1 MMKKLYCVL
10 IMTLLLLT
18 VSGCSKDKGGA
29 LKTLDKDQ
37 AVAVQHDL
45 EVFSDGNIS
54 EITERVFGMGS
65 DEVSADNSS
74 NGIIADL
81 FANAEVRITSADEST
96 ISYTIVSP
104 DISDFFTACADQLD
118 SITTSEEM
126 GQAILEYAK
135 TAPMKEYTVTI
146 PYSVVEDGIDVSY
159 NDPDFINAMT
169 GGLLE
174 AYFALYDQY
183 LTEER

>member
-1 MMKKLYCVL
+1 MMKKLSCVL
-10 IMTLLLLT
+10 IMILLLLT
-18 VSGCSKDKGGA
+18 MYGCSKDKDGA
-29 LKTLDKDQ
+29 LKALDKDQ

-54 EITERVFGMGS
+54 EITERIFGTESYEMS
-65 DEVSADNSS
+65 TNSSS

-81 FANAEVRITSADEST
+81 FANAEIQITSTDEST

-104 DISDFFTACADQLD
+104 DISDFFTAYADQLD
-118 SITTSEEM
+118 SITTSEEL

-135 TAPMKEYTVTI
+135 TAPAKQYTVTI
-146 PYSVVEDGIDVSY
+146 PYSVAEDGINVSY
-159 NDPDFINAMT
+159 NDPAFINAMT

-174 AYFALYDQY
+174 AYSVLYDQY
-183 LTEER
+183 LTEQG